1 MTALLR
7 ADWFRLR
14 RRRDLWIIAIAVLV
28 VGGIGFLAGYRN
40 DVVDPVLLNAAEL
53 RQEII
58 ANSEFGGMTQAE
70 IDALIDQWVAERL
83 QSDADMARQWEASQA
98 ITLQKYDLGQSI
110 FTVIGDGVAPLLAL
124 ILISTLAVGDEFRH
138 GTVRTSLLAAS
149 HRRRFLAARLISLGA
164 ATVALFAALALLATL
179 LSLILRLIGAEVSP
193 TTVPIDLAAAAAWLA
208 GLILITL
215 VLVALGVA
223 LTVLLRSG
231 ALPLLLILVASL
243 VDLFVANLEI
253 FRFPAF
259 LSGVPQAFPGTAIR
273 GLTTRLGIDT
283 HAVALAA
290 DDSPPPFE
298 LPLAVVAAIVV
309 AWGLIFLV
317 VADRRFRTM
326 DVVE

>member
-149 HRRRFLAARLISLGA
+149 HRRRFLAARLISLGV

-179 LSLILRLIGAEVSP
+179 LSLILRLIGAEVAP

>member
-40 DVVDPVLLNAAEL
+40 DVVDPVLLNEAEL

-149 HRRRFLAARLISLGA
+149 HRRRFLAARLISLGV

-179 LSLILRLIGAEVSP
+179 LSLILRLIRAEVSP

>member
-1 MTALLR
+1 MKALLR
-7 ADWFRLR
+7 ADWLRLR

-28 VGGIGFLAGYRN
+28 IGGISFLTGYRS
-40 DVVDPVLLNAAEL
+40 DVLDPVLQTEAQI

-58 ANSEFGGMTQAE
+58 ENSEFGGMTQAE
-70 IDALIDQWVAERL
+70 IDAMIDQWVVERM
-83 QSDADMARQWEASQA
+83 QSDAEQARLWEEYQA

-124 ILISTLAVGDEFRH
+124 ILISTLAVGDEFRY
-138 GTVRTSLLAAS
+138 GTVRTSLLAAG
-149 HRRRFLAARLISLGA
+149 HRRRFLAARLITLGA
-164 ATVALFAALALLATL
+164 ATAALFAALAVLATL
-179 LSLILRLIGAEVSP
+179 LSLILRLIGAEVAP
-193 TTVPIDLAAAAAWLA
+193 TTVPIDPAASAAWLA
-208 GLILITL
+208 GLILVTL

-243 VDLFVANLEI
+243 VDLFVASLEV

-273 GLTTRLGIDT
+273 GLTMRLGIDT

-290 DDSPPPFE
+290 DGSPPPFE
-298 LPLAVVAAIVV
+298 LPLAVVAGIVV

-317 VADRRFRTM
+317 VADRRFGTM